1 MIKKIL
7 LTNFALLLSI
17 AVSFSATYNIAT
29 LGGVNDGESD
39 NTEIIQQAID
49 RCSAEGGGVVLLDG
63 GGEYLSRTLYMKSYV
78 TLRIEGGTTLLA
90 SPDISTYPLDT
101 HKIMYKRES
110 HMDRCF
116 IYAKGAECFA
126 FEGMGTIDGN
136 GHTSNFKSGRPMLM
150 RFNECNRITMR
161 DITLQNPAAWTT
173 AWLYCNDIVVDG
185 IRIISR
191 VNNNGDG
198 LDFDGCTD
206 VRVSNCYFDNSDD
219 CICLQ
224 TSRVDRPCQRITINN
239 CIFKTKWAGIRIGL
253 LSMAD
258 ISHVTVSNCT
268 FNDILDAGLKIQQNE
283 AGGMSDMVFTNLVM
297 NNVPR
302 PIFMT
307 FCKQRACVD
316 ADQEVLDELKYMK
329 RFIFSNIIVNNEEL
343 DKHSAFVFSGI
354 PDNYIEDVTL
364 SNIEYITA
372 GGGTKEDA
380 KRKEIPEFD
389 LVSMKHHWPEYSC
402 LDGALPAKAIYAR
415 HIKNLK
421 VTDFRF
427 KSRTED
433 VRKLYITDDVK
444 NSTFD
449 VVDHTDITK

>member
-1 MIKKIL
+1 MLKKIL
-7 LTNFALLLSI
+7 LTNLLLLSAI
-17 AVSFSATYNIAT
+17 SFVISATHNIST
-29 LGGVNDGESD
+29 LGGINDGTTD
-39 NTEIIQQAID
+39 NTVIIQQAID

-78 TLRIEGGTTLLA
+78 TLRVEGGTTLLA
-90 SPDISTYPLDT
+90 SPDITTYPDDT

-110 HMDRCF
+110 HMNRCF
-116 IYAKGAECFA
+116 IYAEQAECFA
-126 FEGMGTIDGN
+126 FEGMGAIDGN
-136 GHTSNFKSGRPMLM
+136 GDRSNFSKGRPMLM
-150 RFNECNRITMR
+150 RFNECSRITMR

-173 AWLYCNDIVVDG
+173 AWLYCDDIVVDG
-185 IRIISR
+185 VRIISR
-191 VNNNGDG
+191 VNQNGDG

-224 TSRVDRPCQRITINN
+224 TSRVDRPCRRITVNN

-268 FNDILDAGLKIQQNE
+268 FNDIEDAGLKIQQNE

-343 DKHSAFVFSGI
+343 DKNSAFIFSGI
-354 PDNYIEDVTL
+354 PGNCIEDVTL
-364 SNIEYITA
+364 SNIEYLTA

-380 KRKEIPEFD
+380 SRVDIPEFD
-389 LVSMKHHWPEYSC
+389 LNSMKHHWPEYRC
-402 LDGALPAKAIYAR
+402 LGGALPAKAIYAR
-415 HIKNLK
+415 HIRNFK
-421 VTDFRF
+421 VSDFRF
-427 KSRTED
+427 KSSTPD
-433 VRKLYITDDVK
+433 ARKLYISEDVEGE
-444 NSTFD
+444 S
-449 VVDHTDITK
+449 VDIVER